1 MKQGLGDITLIAY
14 IYIYIYK
21 MGAQEQISSSCEDEE
36 EGAESLSEHE
46 ETPEA
51 L

>member
-1 MKQGLGDITLIAY
+1 ME
-14 IYIYIYK
+14 
-21 MGAQEQISSSCEDEE
+21 AQEQISSSCEDEE